1 MQFSLVEYI
10 SHQVAFLCIRS
21 FQLYI
26 PQSLSSQAFQAV
38 QTSVPKMK
46 FTHPALLALLST
58 TTAIPFFQD
67 AHSSRT
73 LALAPRE
80 APLPTTPT
88 NFPTFTMPMGTG
100 FDGSPTFPTGTGVTP
115 HHGGHGKP
123 SGSDKHH
130 SKAQQ
135 PLPTKSKP
143 MNLPRQFPTDTPPSW
158 GSWPT
163 GWGSWPTG
171 VNPGGDNGAGFGG
184 GGASPSGWKR
194 GNRPRGGSS

>member
-1 MQFSLVEYI
+1 MYSF
-10 SHQVAFLCIRS
+10 

-67 AHSSRT
+67 SHPSRPI
-73 LALAPRE
+73 ALAPRE

-100 FDGSPTFPTGTGVTP
+100 FDGSPTFPTGTGVAP

-123 SGSDKHH
+123 SGS
-130 SKAQQ
+130 
-135 PLPTKSKP
+135 LPTKSKP

-163 GWGSWPTG
+163 G
-171 VNPGGDNGAGFGG
+171 VNSGGDNGAGFGG

-194 GNRPRGGSS
+194 GNHPRGGSS

>member
-1 MQFSLVEYI
+1 MYSF
-10 SHQVAFLCIRS
+10 
-21 FQLYI
+21 FQLYNHTVFI
-26 PQSLSSQAFQAV
+26 VSSISSS
-38 QTSVPKMK
+38 TNKRSKMK

-67 AHSSRT
+67 SHPSRP

-100 FDGSPTFPTGTGVTP
+100 FDGSPTFPTGTGMTP

-123 SGSDKHH
+123 SGS
-130 SKAQQ
+130 
-135 PLPTKSKP
+135 LPTKSKP
-143 MNLPRQFPTDTPPSW
+143 MNLPRQFPTGTPPSW

-171 VNPGGDNGAGFGG
+171 VNSGGDNGAGFGG

-194 GNRPRGGSS
+194 GNHPRGGSS